1 MEVQESNLIE
11 LLEAERLLENFNLKM
26 YICEKV
32 FEMLTIKNCFF
43 YFKLSEIF
51 YLNDLQDF
59 LLNTFFKF
67 YITKFNLELFREL
80 TYTDLVILISSSKL
94 QTDSELEVFNCVVDW
109 INYKKLERRI
119 YIDKL
124 LSLVRLPLL
133 TNDILVNCIRPHPL
147 CSNNLKYKSIVDKA
161 LKIKKYKTN
170 SNQIFYYKTDTM
182 ILNLMKKKFF

>member
-1 MEVQESNLIE
+1 
-11 LLEAERLLENFNLKM
+11 
-26 YICEKV
+26 
-32 FEMLTIKNCFF
+32 MLTIKNCFF
-43 YFKLSEIF
+43 HFKLSEIF

-147 CSNNLKYKSIVDKA
+147 CSNNLKCKSIVDKA
-161 LKIKKYKTN
+161 LKIKKYKAN